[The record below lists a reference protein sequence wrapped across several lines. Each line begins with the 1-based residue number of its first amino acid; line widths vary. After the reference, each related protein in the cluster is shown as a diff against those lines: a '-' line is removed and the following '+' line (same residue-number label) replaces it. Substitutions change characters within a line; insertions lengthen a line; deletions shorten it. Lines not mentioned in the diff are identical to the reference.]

1 MIKVENLT
9 KRYAGHPAIQ
19 DLTFEVGKGEIMG
32 FLGPNGAGKSTTMRI
47 LSSFMPPTSG
57 RASIAG
63 FDIFEQSLQARAH
76 LGYMPENVPLY
87 NDMRVT
93 EYLDYRAA
101 LKGVPHRRI
110 AERVGDVKEL
120 CGLKEVE
127 KKIIG
132 TLSKGYRQRVGLAD
146 ALVHEPDLL
155 ILDEPTSG
163 LDPNQIRQVRDLIKN
178 LGKQHTILLST
189 HILPEVEMT
198 CSRVIIINKGRIE
211 ACDTP
216 ENLLGQIRTASGVVV
231 EAKVGSD
238 NGVEELKKIA
248 GVRDVTASTEGEWEI
263 FALRVEANTDV
274 REEVYRLAS
283 ARHWT
288 LRELTQRKATLE
300 DVFVEITHPDE
311 VKRENHGRA
320 SFILPVAASLGEA
333 RDARRL
339 PNRRHRC
346 PQGSGY
352 RSPIR
357 QMPCVSS
364 TPFSLAKC
372 GAIST
377 HQSRT
382 SFSSFSSS
390 SAGRILFPALV
401 HEREAGA
408 LFRPGSVF

>member
-1 MIKVENLT
+1 
-9 KRYAGHPAIQ
+9 
-19 DLTFEVGKGEIMG
+19 
-32 FLGPNGAGKSTTMRI
+32 MRI
-47 LSSFMPPTSG
+47 LSSFMPPSSG
-57 RASIAG
+57 RATVAG

-132 TLSKGYRQRVGLAD
+132 ARSKGYRQRVGLAD

-238 NGVEELKKIA
+238 DGAEELKKIA
-248 GVRDVTASTEGEWEI
+248 GVRDVTASTEGDWQI

-283 ARHWT
+283 ERRWT

-311 VKRENHGRA
+311 V
-320 SFILPVAASLGEA
+320 
-333 RDARRL
+333 
-339 PNRRHRC
+339 
-346 PQGSGY
+346 
-352 RSPIR
+352 
-357 QMPCVSS
+357 
-364 TPFSLAKC
+364 
-372 GAIST
+372 
-377 HQSRT
+377 
-382 SFSSFSSS
+382 
-390 SAGRILFPALV
+390 
-401 HEREAGA
+401 
-408 LFRPGSVF
+408 